1 MIMDQE
7 RSATSHPP
15 AHEWQI
21 TLHESIDRIPAADW
35 NRCAG
40 TANPLQSH
48 GFLKALEDSHSASAE
63 QGWMPRHIT
72 LENQSGVIHGVMP
85 LYVKSHSYGEYVFD
99 HSWANAWERA
109 GGQYYPKAQSAIPF
123 TPVPGQ
129 RMMINSPQP
138 DAAFAALAHG
148 AIQATEAMGLSSL
161 HVTFLSEDETQSLA
175 TLDDRWII
183 RHGLQFH
190 WHNQGFQTFDDI
202 LDLMASRKRKTLRR
216 ERRELSDLTFH
227 QLTGTA
233 ITPQHWDQ
241 FYRFYLATID
251 KKWGGAYLSRE
262 FFDII
267 GSTMADQILLVMA
280 EDNGHMIAGALNFIG
295 ENTLYGRNWGAL
307 VERPFLHFETCY
319 YQAIDFAIACGLQ
332 TVEAGAQG
340 LHKVQRGYEPVLTY
354 SAHVMMHDDFSRAI
368 AEFTARERR
377 AISREAKELRG
388 WSPYRQVNP

>member
-7 RSATSHPP
+7 RSDTSQPTNRD
-15 AHEWQI
+15 WQI
-21 TLHESIDRIPAADW
+21 TLHERIDRIPAGDW

-40 TANPLQSH
+40 GINPMQSH

-72 LENQSGVIHGVMP
+72 LEDQTGHIHGVMP
-85 LYVKSHSYGEYVFD
+85 LYIKSHSYGEYVFD

-129 RMMINSPQP
+129 RLMVNSPEP
-138 DAAFAALAHG
+138 DAAFAALANG

-161 HVTFLSEDETQSLA
+161 HVTFLSKEESQALTALDEQ
-175 TLDDRWII
+175 WII

-190 WHNQGFQTFDDI
+190 WHNQGFNGFDDF
-202 LDLMASRKRKTLRR
+202 LGLMSSRKRKTLRR
-216 ERRELSDLTFH
+216 ERREVLDLTFH
-227 QLTGTA
+227 QLTGAA
-233 ITPQHWDQ
+233 ITPKHWDD
-241 FYRFYLATID
+241 FYGFYLATID
-251 KKWGGAYLSRE
+251 KKWGGAYLTRE

-267 GSTMADQILLVMA
+267 GSTMADQILLIMA
-280 EDNGHMIAGALNFIG
+280 EDNGQMIAGALNFIG
-295 ENTLYGRNWGAL
+295 QDTLYGRNWGCL
-307 VERPFLHFETCY
+307 DERPFLHFETCY
-319 YQAIDFAIACGLQ
+319 YQAIDFAIAHGLK

-340 LHKVQRGYEPVLTY
+340 LHKVHRGYEPVLTY
-354 SAHVMMHDDFSRAI
+354 SAHVMMHDDFARAI

-377 AISREAKELRG
+377 GISREMDELRG
-388 WSPYRQVNP
+388 WSPYRQD